1 MAGRRRS
8 VAGMTIAL
16 SIATIAV
23 HDQDE
28 ALKFYRDLLG
38 LRVTNDVRFESYRW
52 LTVQAPDQPG
62 VDLLLEHVGAGRGAD
77 DAAELEKLLA
87 KGSLAAPIF
96 RVDAVDE
103 LFERVRAAGYE
114 VLQEPISQAY
124 GMRDCAFRDPSG
136 NAVRFAQPVSD

>member
-1 MAGRRRS
+1 
-8 VAGMTIAL
+8 MTIAL
-16 SIATIAV
+16 TIATVAV

-52 LTVQAPDQPG
+52 LTVQSPDQPG
-62 VDLLLEHVGAGRGAD
+62 VDLLLEKVGAARSAD

-96 RVDAVDE
+96 QVDSVDGV
-103 LFERVRAAGYE
+103 FERVRAAGYE
-114 VLQEPISQAY
+114 VLQEPISQGY
-124 GMRDCAFRDPSG
+124 GVRDCAFRDPSG
-136 NAVRFAQPVSD
+136 NAVRFSQPLAA